1 MVSRTFLKYENGPK
15 NFWSIFIFQKS
26 SGNLEENQPICPTSD
41 CQHQSAISLIW
52 FPELFWNIKMAQIFL
67 WPVETFP
74 NPHCLTPH
82 FQKKCNQAN
91 NDVCDVKWKYFPG
104 DERIQRIRIRN
115 LLYKKRLFDAFR
127 RIGTADGGREA
138 CDEPRLDSITQPS
151 SSLQQQGCDRSSA
164 AYSTDL
170 CVYVYYYIDIPPHF
184 AATSTLMP
192 YVMYVSRKTF

>member
-1 MVSRTFLKYENGPK
+1 MWNTNKK
-15 NFWSIFIFQKS
+15 FWSLFALPFSRANNDQAELNRISGRTSRS
-26 SGNLEENQPICPTSD
+26 S
-41 CQHQSAISLIW
+41 AR
-52 FPELFWNIKMAQIFL
+52 L

-170 CVYVYYYIDIPPHF
+170 CVYVYYYIDIPHF